1 MAYFEEGKTKEE
13 VISLTI
19 SAIEQQLNKILDNDN
34 KYSCDGMNINIE
46 RPYPNGIRTDTVL
59 TVTFGIKQR

>member
-1 MAYFEEGKTKEE
+1 MAYLEEGKTKEE

-46 RPYPNGIRTDTVL
+46 RPYANGIRTDTVL